1 MHGCSSPST
10 QRLATRAPG
19 NALPD
24 ELKHSIRLINVKRR
38 PSHQSVLDAYAPNAG
53 DCCAQQDDCP
63 GDEQGKSDNP
73 ENMDSVQQPQGFGC
87 RDHIW
92 YQSTISLKGITQ
104 VSSQPMDVGGFM

>member
-1 MHGCSSPST
+1 VIHVISC
-10 QRLATRAPG
+10 
-19 NALPD
+19 
-24 ELKHSIRLINVKRR
+24 
-38 PSHQSVLDAYAPNAG
+38 PSHQFLLDAYAPDAG

-63 GDEQGKSDNP
+63 EDKQGKNDNP
-73 ENMDSVQQPQGFGC
+73 ENMDGVQQPQGFGS